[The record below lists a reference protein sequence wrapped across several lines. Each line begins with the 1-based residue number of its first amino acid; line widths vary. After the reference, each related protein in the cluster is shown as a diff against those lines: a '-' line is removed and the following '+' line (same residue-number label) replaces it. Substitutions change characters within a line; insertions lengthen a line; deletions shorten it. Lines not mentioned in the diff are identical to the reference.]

1 MTKKTLK
8 TLQILTMNRRGLA
21 LLNPYPNEQLPTIL
35 STHIPHFILEK
46 NMALLKT
53 VDAKLFQSE
62 IPYKPMGK
70 YAHFLTVRITESYP
84 LFQTDSELNKAR
96 VRAGVKDKNTISRL
110 SMFKRKQSTPE
121 RLVGRELLRK
131 YEFMTAEECEYN
143 VSFAMDNPDCII
155 YGFAIGDSG
164 SEKSKVVV
172 DTAFSI
178 TAFDESHE
186 TFTLNA
192 PFENGTM
199 ASKGESGSKAGEV
212 TSRINQ
218 QDHIRPQVFFPSIVT
233 LKDPTEASFLYVFNN
248 ILRTRHYGA
257 QTTRTGRVRNELVGV
272 IFADG
277 EITSNLRWTQAIYDQ
292 MKANNTL
299 KSSDPLDEDDV
310 ITSAKSA
317 IESLMNDE
325 FIVHTDFIGDAFIP
339 LINEVKSLTNN
350 EAGIKSI
357 LQKADIEAKEYAG
370 KHISKKKTA
379 AKTK

>member
-1 MTKKTLK
+1 MTFLK
-8 TLQILTMNRRGLA
+8 SID
-21 LLNPYPNEQLPTIL
+21 
-35 STHIPHFILEK
+35 S
-46 NMALLKT
+46 
-53 VDAKLFQSE
+53 KLFHNE

-70 YAHFLTVRITESYP
+70 YVHFLTIRVTESYP
-84 LFQTDSELNKAR
+84 LFQTDGELNKSR

-121 RLVGRELLRK
+121 RLVGRELMRNYGLVK
-131 YEFMTAEECEYN
+131 DDECEYN
-143 VSFAMDNPDCII
+143 VKFAMDNADCII

-178 TAFDESHE
+178 TPFDESHE

-199 ASKGESGSKAGEV
+199 TSKGENGSKPGEV

-257 QTTRTGRVRNELVGV
+257 QTTRTGRVRNELIGV

-277 EITSNLRWTQAIYDQ
+277 EITSNLRWTQAIYDE
-292 MKANNTL
+292 MKANNMIN
-299 KSSDPLDEDDV
+299 SPEPLDEDDV
-310 ITSAKSA
+310 ITAAKTA
-317 IESLMNDE
+317 IESQIADE
-325 FIVHTDFIGDAFIP
+325 FIVHEDYLNDEFVE
-339 LINEVKSLTNN
+339 LLKEVKAITASEDEL
-350 EAGIKSI
+350 KKL
-357 LQKADIEAKEYAG
+357 LQKADDEAKQYA
-370 KHISKKKTA
+370 KVHIKVKNKDKYKNKNKETTA
-379 AKTK
+379 AK

>member
-1 MTKKTLK
+1 M
-8 TLQILTMNRRGLA
+8 
-21 LLNPYPNEQLPTIL
+21 
-35 STHIPHFILEK
+35 S
-46 NMALLKT
+46 LLKT
-53 VDAKLFQSE
+53 VNTKFFQSE
-62 IPYKPMGK
+62 VPYKPMGK
-70 YAHFLTVRITESYP
+70 YVHFLTIRITESYP
-84 LFQTDSELNKAR
+84 LFQTDGELNKAR
-96 VRAGVKDKNTISRL
+96 VRAGVKDKTTISRL

-121 RLVGRELLRK
+121 RLVGRELLRN
-131 YEFMTAEECEYN
+131 YGLMTAQECEYN
-143 VSFAMDNPDCII
+143 VNFAMDNPDCII

-192 PFENGTM
+192 PYENGTM
-199 ASKGESGSKAGEV
+199 ASKGEDGSKPGEV

-257 QTTRTGRVRNELVGV
+257 QTTRTGRVRNELIGV

-292 MKANNTL
+292 MQSNKTI
-299 KSSDPLDEDDV
+299 KSPDPLDEDDV
-310 ITSAKSA
+310 ITAAKTA
-317 IESLMNDE
+317 IEALMADE
-325 FIVHTDFIGDAFIP
+325 FIVHTDFIGETFAP
-339 LINEVKSLTNN
+339 LINEIKTLTGS
-350 EAGIKSI
+350 EAGMKSI
-357 LQKADIEAKEYAG
+357 LEKADAEAKEYAK

-379 AKTK
+379 AKAG

>member
-1 MTKKTLK
+1 MS
-8 TLQILTMNRRGLA
+8 I
-21 LLNPYPNEQLPTIL
+21 
-35 STHIPHFILEK
+35 
-46 NMALLKT
+46 LKT
-53 VDAKLFQSE
+53 VESKLFHAE

-70 YAHFLTVRITESYP
+70 YVHFLTVRITESYP
-84 LFQTDSELNKAR
+84 LFQTDGELNKAR
-96 VRAGVKDKNTISRL
+96 VRAGVKDKTTISRL

-121 RLVGRELLRK
+121 RLVGRELLRN
-131 YEFMTAEECEYN
+131 YGFMTAEECEYN

-192 PFENGTM
+192 PYENGTM
-199 ASKGESGSKAGEV
+199 ASKGENGSKPGEI

-272 IFADG
+272 VFADG

-292 MKANNTL
+292 MKSNNTL
-299 KSSDPLDEDDV
+299 NAPDPIDEDDA
-310 ITSAKSA
+310 IAAAKNA
-317 IESLMNDE
+317 IEALMTDE
-325 FIVHTDFIGDAFIP
+325 FIVHTDLIGDAFEP
-339 LINEVKSLTNN
+339 LLNEVKALIGN
-350 EAGIKSI
+350 EKGIQTI
-357 LQKADIEAKEYAG
+357 LQKADAEAKAYA
-370 KHISKKKTA
+370 KNHISKKKTA
-379 AKTK
+379 AKAG

>member
-1 MTKKTLK
+1 MP
-8 TLQILTMNRRGLA
+8 I
-21 LLNPYPNEQLPTIL
+21 
-35 STHIPHFILEK
+35 
-46 NMALLKT
+46 LKT
-53 VDAKLFQSE
+53 VESKFFQTE

-70 YAHFLTVRITESYP
+70 YVHFLTIRITESYP
-84 LFQTDSELNKAR
+84 LFQTDAELNKAR
-96 VRAGVKDKNTISRL
+96 VRAGVKDKTTISRL

-121 RLVGRELLRK
+121 RLVGRELLRN
-131 YEFMTAEECEYN
+131 YGLMTAEECEYN
-143 VSFAMDNPDCII
+143 VNFAMDNPDCII

-192 PFENGTM
+192 PYENGTM
-199 ASKGESGSKAGEV
+199 ASKGENGSKPGEV

-257 QTTRTGRVRNELVGV
+257 QTTRTGRVRNELIGIV
-272 IFADG
+272 FADG

-292 MKANNTL
+292 MKSNNTL
-299 KSSDPLDEDDV
+299 NAPDPLDEDDV
-310 ITSAKSA
+310 ITAAKNA
-317 IESLMNDE
+317 IEALMADE
-325 FIVHTDFIGDAFIP
+325 FIVHTDFIGDAFVS
-339 LINEVKSLTNN
+339 LINEVKTLTGS
-350 EAGIKSI
+350 EKGIQAI
-357 LQKADIEAKEYAG
+357 LQKADAEAKDYAK
-370 KHISKKKTA
+370 KHISKKKTI
-379 AKTK
+379 AKAGKE

>member
-1 MTKKTLK
+1 MT
-8 TLQILTMNRRGLA
+8 
-21 LLNPYPNEQLPTIL
+21 
-35 STHIPHFILEK
+35 
-46 NMALLKT
+46 LLKT
-53 VDAKLFQSE
+53 VDSQLFQAE

-70 YAHFLTVRITESYP
+70 YAHFLTIRITESYP
-84 LFQTDSELNKAR
+84 LFQTDGELNKAR
-96 VRAGVKDKNTISRL
+96 VRAGVKDKTTISRL

-131 YEFMTAEECEYN
+131 YELMKPEDCEYN
-143 VSFAMDNPDCII
+143 VNFAMDNPDCII

-199 ASKGESGSKAGEV
+199 ASKGENGSKPGEV

-248 ILRTRHYGA
+248 IMRTRHYGA
-257 QTTRTGRVRNELVGV
+257 QTTRTGRVRNELIGV
-272 IFADG
+272 VFADG

-292 MKANNTL
+292 MKANNSL
-299 KSSDPLDEDDV
+299 NSPDPLDEDEV
-310 ITSAKSA
+310 ITAAKNA
-317 IESLMNDE
+317 IETLMSQE
-325 FIVHTDFIGDAFIP
+325 FIVHTDFIGDAFES
-339 LINEVKSLTNN
+339 LLKEVKNLTAN
-350 EAGIKSI
+350 ETGIKSI
-357 LQKADIEAKEYAG
+357 LQKADAEAKAYAN

-379 AKTK
+379 AKAGKE

>member
-1 MTKKTLK
+1 MT
-8 TLQILTMNRRGLA
+8 
-21 LLNPYPNEQLPTIL
+21 
-35 STHIPHFILEK
+35 F
-46 NMALLKT
+46 LKT
-53 VDAKLFQSE
+53 VESKFFHTE

-70 YAHFLTVRITESYP
+70 YVHFLTIRITESYP
-84 LFQTDSELNKAR
+84 LFQTDGELNKAR
-96 VRAGVKDKNTISRL
+96 VKAGMKDKTTISRL

-121 RLVGRELLRK
+121 RLVGRELLRN
-131 YEFMTAEECEYN
+131 YGLMTAEECEYN
-143 VSFAMDNPDCII
+143 VNFAMDNPDCII

-192 PFENGTM
+192 PYENGTM
-199 ASKGESGSKAGEV
+199 ASKGENGSKPGEV

-248 ILRTRHYGA
+248 IQRTRHYGA
-257 QTTRTGRVRNELVGV
+257 QTTRTGRVRNELIGV

-277 EITSNLRWTQAIYDQ
+277 EIISNLRWTQVIYDV
-292 MKANNTL
+292 MKDHKTL
-299 KSSDPLDEDDV
+299 KSPEPLDEDDV
-310 ITSAKSA
+310 INAAKIA
-317 IESLMNDE
+317 VESLMSNE
-325 FIVHTDFIGDAFIP
+325 FIVHSDYIGDAFTP
-339 LINEVKSLTNN
+339 LLNEVKTLTGS
-350 EAGIKSI
+350 ETGIKAI
-357 LQKADIEAKEYAG
+357 LQQADAEAKNYAN

-379 AKTK
+379 AKAG